1 MPLVLSGEGHFSL
14 SGVKEVK
21 VTEDFVGLGEE
32 ITHCQTGQFRADCL
46 TEKHLARALETCH
59 CAPLNIISHY
69 DDSQVDKKVRT
80 AEKTARKVRLGGWVV
95 YAILYRQLQIE
106 IVSRL
111 EIF

>member
-32 ITHCQTGQFRADCL
+32 ITRCQTVQSRADCL
-46 TEKHLARALETCH
+46 TGKYLARALNSCH

-69 DDSQVDKKVRT
+69 DTQVDNKVVTRW
-80 AEKTARKVRLGGWVV
+80 R
-95 YAILYRQLQIE
+95 
-106 IVSRL
+106 
-111 EIF
+111 FFC